1 MDWQE
6 LGGIRAIPQKNTLKN
21 NYKQFETTWHW
32 WSCALT
38 HSISLAQQCRTKCR
52 HQNFRRNAVPPRG
65 GLVPTQWYSQN
76 GTQSWGYGDLAV
88 PWSESLAQNMQR
100 CFEMFWGDLDMF
112 GKTFFLGQ
120 KRQNFCCIWNVA
132 CMSSPEPR
140 QNQMVHPDHL
150 GMNVGRSTMPKN
162 GTGPNEGSPVNR
174 WRRRRRNRPGNHSG
188 LMKTC
193 DPNLQN
199 DPNGLIF
206 LKQRWKGLKLIA
218 LNKFD
223 LNIFEPNFA
232 HVQH

>member
-1 MDWQE
+1 MPAPKLPEKCGATAWGSCTHTVVQPEWDAK
-6 LGGIRAIPQKNTLKN
+6 LGVWRSRCAMVG
-21 NYKQFETTWHW
+21 E
-32 WSCALT
+32 SCP
-38 HSISLAQQCRTKCR
+38 KY
-52 HQNFRRNAVPPRG
+52 VK
-65 GLVPTQWYSQN
+65 
-76 GTQSWGYGDLAV
+76 
-88 PWSESLAQNMQR
+88 
-100 CFEMFWGDLDMF
+100 MFWDVLRWF
-112 GKTFFLGQ
+112 RHIWKNFFLGQ
-120 KRQNFCCIWNVA
+120 KRQNFCCFWNVA
-132 CMSSPEPR
+132 CMSSAEPR
-140 QNQMVHPDHL
+140 QNQMVHPDHF

-162 GTGPNEGSPVNR
+162 GTGPNEESPVNR